1 MRKSQAS
8 WGLGGGL
15 AGLGWVG
22 GWIGIVVVSRV
33 WERRGEC
40 MVLLS
45 TARGMGE
52 VLIDGLF
59 D

>member
-40 MVLLS
+40 MGTVEYS
-45 TARGMGE
+45 EG
-52 VLIDGLF
+52 DGGGF